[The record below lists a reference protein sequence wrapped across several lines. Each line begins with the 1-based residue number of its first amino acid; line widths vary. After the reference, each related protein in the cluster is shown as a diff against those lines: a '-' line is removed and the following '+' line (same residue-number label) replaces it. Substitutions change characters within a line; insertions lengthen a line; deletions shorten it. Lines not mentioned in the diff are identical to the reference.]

1 MWVKTDPLMK
11 GIATESNTGGI
22 LNRSIENKNAI
33 CFKDY
38 FVRVQT
44 ALQEQAL

>member
-22 LNRSIENKNAI
+22 LTDPLRIRMQYVLKI
-33 CFKDY
+33 I
-38 FVRVQT
+38 
-44 ALQEQAL
+44 L